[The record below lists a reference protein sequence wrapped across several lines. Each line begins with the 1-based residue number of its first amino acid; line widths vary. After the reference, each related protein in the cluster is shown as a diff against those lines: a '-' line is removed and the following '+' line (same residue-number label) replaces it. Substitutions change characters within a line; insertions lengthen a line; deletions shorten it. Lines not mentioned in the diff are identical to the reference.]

1 MDHVVDDYD
10 IEDNMM
16 ISPPI
21 YATAWVWTF
30 YDNDDGD
37 GVDDYDDVDE
47 NGDDD
52 GDDVDENGDD
62 DVATYMQ
69 RPVSAHCRSTL
80 LPMAQGSLQLPNL
93 FERRLIWESRDMRWM

>member
-1 MDHVVDDYD
+1 MDHAVDDYD

-21 YATAWVWTF
+21 YATACVCTL

-37 GVDDYDDVDE
+37 SEDDY
-47 NGDDD
+47 
-52 GDDVDENGDD
+52 DDVDENGDD

-69 RPVSAHCRSTL
+69 RPVFAHCRSTL
-80 LPMAQGSLQLPNL
+80 LPMAQGSLQWPNL
-93 FERRLIWESRDMRWM
+93 FETKKTLETHGFECQNLLDMRWM